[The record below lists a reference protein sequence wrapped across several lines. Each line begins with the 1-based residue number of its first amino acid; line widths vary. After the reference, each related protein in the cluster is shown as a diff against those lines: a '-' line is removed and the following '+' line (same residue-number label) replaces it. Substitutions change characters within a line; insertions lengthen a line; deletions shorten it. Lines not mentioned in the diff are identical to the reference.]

1 MSNEKHL
8 TFKIFF
14 RIVKSKEKYEQNI
27 FLKRNVYSD
36 LTHNKDIKKRFY
48 TLTIIK
54 DKKKLEYYVSIV

>member
-1 MSNEKHL
+1 MSNEKHS